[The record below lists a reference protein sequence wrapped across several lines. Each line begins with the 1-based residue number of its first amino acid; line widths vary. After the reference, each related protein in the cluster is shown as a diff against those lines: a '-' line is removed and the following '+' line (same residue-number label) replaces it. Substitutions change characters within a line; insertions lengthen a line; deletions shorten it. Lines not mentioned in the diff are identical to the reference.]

1 MAPTDKRTIFF
12 TGATGYVG
20 GTVLARLVEHPTFPD
35 SEFTLLIRPS
45 KKDKVS
51 ALHSLGFKT
60 VLGSYDD
67 LDILEDQASKADII
81 FSIAD
86 ADNVAAAQAILR
98 GLKKRYE
105 ATGRQ
110 SLLIHTSGT
119 GVLVDDAKGLHSTD
133 IIYDDLNPDQ
143 IENLAI
149 TQLHRNVDVAIVD
162 ADRENYVKT
171 YIILP
176 STIYALAK
184 TKFVDLGLQNPSSLQ
199 IPQLIRAG
207 LLKGQGGVVGKG
219 ENIWPNVHVDDIA
232 DLFVVVYENALSG
245 RAGHGREGFY
255 FGENGEHKLYDVSK
269 VVAQELYN
277 IGKGKSPEPA
287 PFTEEDYSRP
297 ENFGLEF
304 LGTNAR
310 CLARRGRALGWKPRY
325 TTEDVFKSIK
335 PEVEYVIR
343 SGKY

>member
-1 MAPTDKRTIFF
+1 MASSRKRAIFF

-20 GTVLARLVEHPTFPD
+20 GTVLARLIDHPTFAN

-45 KKDKVS
+45 KKDKV
-51 ALHSLGFKT
+51 ATLHSLGLRT

-67 LDILEDQASKADII
+67 LDILEEQASKADIV

-86 ADNVAAAQAILR
+86 ADNLAATQAILR
-98 GLKKRYE
+98 GLKRKYD
-105 ATGRQ
+105 ATGQ
-110 SLLIHTSGT
+110 QPLLIHTVSA
-119 GVLVDDAKGLHSTD
+119 GVLVDNAKGLHSTD
-133 IIYDDLNPDQ
+133 VIYDDLNPDQ
-143 IENLAI
+143 IETLAI

-162 ADRENYVKT
+162 ADKENYIKA

-184 TKFVDLGLQNPSSLQ
+184 TRFVDVGLQNPSSLQ

-207 LLKGQGGVVGKG
+207 LFKGQGGVVGKG
-219 ENIWPNVHVDDIA
+219 ENVWPNVHIDDIG
-232 DLFVVVYENALSG
+232 DLYVVVYENALSG

-255 FGENGEHKLYDVSK
+255 FGENGEHKLYD
-269 VVAQELYN
+269 L
-277 IGKGKSPEPA
+277 GKSPEPA
-287 PFTEEDYSRP
+287 PFTEEDYNRP

-310 CLARRGRALGWKPRY
+310 CLARRGRALGWKPKY
-325 TTEDVFKSIK
+325 TMEDAFKSIR

>member
-1 MAPTDKRTIFF
+1 MASTDKRTIFF

-20 GTVLARLVEHPTFPD
+20 GTVLARLVDHPTFAN

-51 ALHSLGFKT
+51 TLHSLGFKT

-67 LDILEDQASKADII
+67 LDILEEQASKADII

-86 ADNVAAAQAILR
+86 ADNLAAAQAILR
-98 GLKKRYE
+98 GSKKRYE

-110 SLLIHTSGT
+110 PLLIHTSGT

-143 IENLAI
+143 IETLAI

-171 YIILP
+171 YVILP

-219 ENIWPNVHVDDIA
+219 ENVWPNVHVDDVA

-255 FGENGEHKLYDVSK
+255 FGENGEHKLYDLSK
-269 VVAQELYN
+269 VIAQELYN
-277 IGKGKSPEPA
+277 VGKGKSPEPA
-287 PFTEEDYSRP
+287 PFTEEDYNRP

-325 TTEDVFKSIK
+325 TTEDVFKSIR